1 MELTELDVDMI
12 VTIDRKRPVND
23 SNVQYL
29 ADSIKR
35 VGLQTPITVRIVSK
49 MDDPVTGEPL
59 NDVPVLV
66 SGAHRLAAVR
76 LLGLEEIDAFVMYG
90 TDVEYRLWEIS
101 ENLHRAELTRLERDE
116 HVAEWIKLTEEKQD
130 DDASPLGTHEQKKAG
145 QQAGGINAAAR
156 ELGVGKSDAHRAIKH
171 AAIAPE
177 AKDAI
182 VCAGLSNSRAVLD
195 AVAATPAEQQVLVVA
210 EIVAKKATPKPPQP
224 ASDALEPKKATAQS
238 EVEQATE
245 EFATWLFEMDEKVK
259 VQPVFTWLEA
269 LGLNRVSKAYKC
281 IQAKHNVGN
290 DAGSIKTKNVERK
303 KSALHK
309 AM

>member
-177 AKDAI
+177 
-182 VCAGLSNSRAVLD
+182 VLD